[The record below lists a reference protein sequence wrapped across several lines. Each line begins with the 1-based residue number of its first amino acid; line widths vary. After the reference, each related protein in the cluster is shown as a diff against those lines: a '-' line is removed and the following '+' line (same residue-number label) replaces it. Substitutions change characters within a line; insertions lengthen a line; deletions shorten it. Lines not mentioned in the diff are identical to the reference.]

1 MKIKADNHLTEHF
14 GLVTDYL
21 SECWTKLRE
30 GTRISAIQ
38 GQVHWGGALS
48 GRDIEALNKT
58 TSGLLKLLWSTC
70 RVKTVLGQEH
80 AQQLLRSGK
89 AFIPCYWHQQHIFCS
104 YYLFRLQQRGLKLG
118 FLISPSADG
127 EIATRVVEAW
137 GARAIRGS
145 ATRTGAKAMRDMY
158 NIVCKDGISPA
169 TTSDGPQG
177 PAQKFKAG
185 AAMIAQL
192 TQAPML
198 PMACAA
204 SSAWYLNSWDRF
216 MIPKPF
222 SRIVIAIGEPQR
234 VDRTQG
240 LENLQPI
247 QDNMEQA
254 INDLMAQ
261 AQHAVIQ

>member
-1 MKIKADNHLTEHF
+1 MRQLFRKQETGKQIASLLMK
-14 GLVTDYL
+14 
-21 SECWTKLRE
+21 
-30 GTRISAIQ
+30 
-38 GQVHWGGALS
+38 
-48 GRDIEALNKT
+48 
-58 TSGLLKLLWSTC
+58 GLLKFLWMTC
-70 RVKTVLGQEH
+70 RVKTVMGKEY
-80 AQQLLRSGK
+80 AEQLLQSGK

-104 YYLFRLQQRGLKLG
+104 YYLFQLKKQGLKLG

-127 EIATRVVEAW
+127 EIAARVVESW
-137 GARAIRGS
+137 GAQAIRGS

-185 AAMIAQL
+185 AVMLAQL

-204 SSAWYLNSWDRF
+204 KNAWYLKSWDRF

-222 SRIVIAIGEPQR
+222 SRIVIAIGAPQS
-234 VDRTQG
+234 VDRKQS
-240 LENLQPI
+240 LENLQPL
-247 QDNMEQA
+247 QDKMESA
-254 INDLMAQ
+254 INDLMVQ
-261 AQHAVIQ
+261 AQHALDNA

>member
-1 MKIKADNHLTEHF
+1 MRQIFRKPEF
-14 GLVTDYL
+14 GKQIASLL
-21 SECWTKLRE
+21 LR
-30 GTRISAIQ
+30 
-38 GQVHWGGALS
+38 
-48 GRDIEALNKT
+48 
-58 TSGLLKLLWSTC
+58 GLLKLLWSTC
-70 RVKTVLGQEH
+70 RVKTVIGENY
-80 AQQLLRSGK
+80 ARELLQSGK

-104 YYLFRLQQRGLKLG
+104 YYLFRMQRQGLKLG

-127 EIATRVVEAW
+127 EIAARVVQSW
-137 GARAIRGS
+137 GAQAIRGS

-158 NIVCKDGISPA
+158 NIVCKEGISPA

-185 AAMIAQL
+185 AIMISQL

-204 SSAWYLNSWDRF
+204 SHAWYLKSWDRF

-222 SRIVIAIGEPQR
+222 SKIVIAIGTPQS
-234 VDRTQG
+234 VDKSLG
-240 LENLQPI
+240 FENLQPQ

-254 INDLMAQ
+254 INHLMTQ
-261 AQHAVIQ
+261 AQNALTNA